1 MIIFWNFFNE
11 ITKENF
17 MFKMIAIY
25 KVPADTE
32 AFSKW
37 YANHMEI
44 AKKVPL
50 VKEFRISK
58 VTGTPRGASDLH
70 LITELCFATK
80 EDFKT
85 AMSSPENMAAGKDAF
100 TNYKDIV
107 SVHFAEEESFKA

>member
-1 MIIFWNFFNE
+1 
-11 ITKENF
+11 

-25 KVPADTE
+25 KAPADVN
-32 AFSKW
+32 AFNDW
-37 YANHMEI
+37 YKGHTEI

-50 VKEFRISK
+50 VKEFRFSK
-58 VTGTPRGASDLH
+58 ITGGPRGTSELH
-70 LITELCFATK
+70 LVAELCFATK

-107 SVHFAEEESFKA
+107 SVHFAEEEVLKV